1 MPYGALIA
9 KALEQGAATPSRA
22 APSPDLLK
30 YLQSTVPGEDFSN
43 FDTTNYKSLN
53 PDASRNLDPASSDWY
68 RDANALVNQYG
79 VSGFGDMWKNGQW
92 RPGLYPNFNNDTSKW
107 LSDQLTNWQAAADPG
122 SWEDSVKGF
131 VSDPGNLL
139 TLVSGGGLGGFT
151 GGQALTGGD
160 VGGGL
165 KKDLTG
171 LAIGAGLAQVL
182 PAIGLSSVAPAT
194 EGAAGTMT
202 AQEGAGWLGGG
213 TDPAGNV
220 VGPTGAAV
228 GNGAGTVATTGA
240 PGTAAAGTAAAGTA
254 AAETGG
260 TTLSNAATTAAAV
273 LGGGALLSG
282 ITPKPGDGGG
292 TNAADEEARK
302 AALRAK
308 IDTLYGIGDSDEAKA
323 AAAQMSADKT
333 GVSDATRGYYTDQL
347 SRSFNSSERN
357 NRFRLARQGLMGG
370 SADID
375 SNAEL
380 STDRNLGATRID
392 EAARRSAADLDTQ
405 REQERLNSI
414 SLVNA
419 GAGQSAVSS
428 AQSGL
433 KNSLANVSN
442 ASKANLFGDLFTSAA
457 DSYTAG
463 AQNDALAQMMSRY
476 NQQLSSYFPS
486 NRTTSGRVT
495 PGG

>member
-1 MPYGALIA
+1 VSTRSAPAIPRSAGSTSTGRRERSRDRRVRIPGAHRA
-9 KALEQGAATPSRA
+9 REPVSDRADEHAHRA
-22 APSPDLLK
+22 A
-30 YLQSTVPGEDFSN
+30 LQHQKDEDFE
-43 FDTTNYKSLN
+43 LG
-53 PDASRNLDPASSDWY
+53 WY

-228 GNGAGTVATTGA
+228 GNGAGTRR
-240 PGTAAAGTAAAGTA
+240 
-254 AAETGG
+254 
-260 TTLSNAATTAAAV
+260 AATTPISLHA
-273 LGGGALLSG
+273 
-282 ITPKPGDGGG
+282 
-292 TNAADEEARK
+292 
-302 AALRAK
+302 
-308 IDTLYGIGDSDEAKA
+308 
-323 AAAQMSADKT
+323 
-333 GVSDATRGYYTDQL
+333 
-347 SRSFNSSERN
+347 
-357 NRFRLARQGLMGG
+357 
-370 SADID
+370 
-375 SNAEL
+375 
-380 STDRNLGATRID
+380 
-392 EAARRSAADLDTQ
+392 RSALP
-405 REQERLNSI
+405 
-414 SLVNA
+414 
-419 GAGQSAVSS
+419 SAIR
-428 AQSGL
+428 
-433 KNSLANVSN
+433 
-442 ASKANLFGDLFTSAA
+442 ASTLPARA
-457 DSYTAG
+457 
-463 AQNDALAQMMSRY
+463 
-476 NQQLSSYFPS
+476 
-486 NRTTSGRVT
+486 
-495 PGG
+495 